1 VNIFKIKI
9 GNSYIKSHL
18 LILTSL
24 LCFLFGCLL
33 LFTVV
38 AAGDGTWFF
47 YAQSFLKG
55 QRLYSDL
62 HLVQQPVFILVNAL
76 GISIFGSSFY
86 GQKVIFLIVLGFYVT
101 FIYLLV
107 AKSKQ
112 SQLFKAIL
120 FLFVFFISIHFE
132 AYRFDD
138 YHVFTNTLVLM
149 NLYFLINYIENDNG
163 NSKEIYIYLSGVVLA
178 LCILTRV
185 TDGFMLIISTYLLY
199 LYRWKPTLLRDFFIN
214 FSSMILVLCAIFIM
228 INEDVST
235 WLSST
240 IIDAAG
246 SKGGSSLFFAPIN
259 LIKNSFEYL
268 YYPSKWKVYLVIL
281 TNIFVSLVFSRKFL
295 NGSLIVKLVGLIF
308 VVILNLVLFFV
319 SLSKGL
325 DIIVLLTALSVVV
338 LFSFCTLRMI
348 QYAFYK
354 RFSSVAYNIP
364 YKELILIVPVLLFIS
379 GSLSSGGYHFGLY
392 FPFALLILCFLNIV
406 NLKEHV
412 TFSISVFLFFVAMLG
427 LAYKTL
433 NPYSWHSYR
442 TPPLI
447 SDNRMFVESKSLGQ
461 LLIGSEVYKFI
472 APVCKFTEARDA
484 SLLSIP
490 FPFANY
496 FCGVDVWQGY
506 VQTFFDTTPSSK
518 VNLLIS
524 ELSQK
529 PPNFIFYQQ
538 QLDNLRNHE
547 VVFNHGKPLPQRELD
562 SFILNKIKRNQWK
575 VVYTSDFGSGNSWM
589 LIDTTVN

>member
-9 GNSYIKSHL
+9 GNNYIKSNL

-76 GISIFGSSFY
+76 GISIFGNSFY
-86 GQKVIFLIVLGFYVT
+86 GQKIIFLIVLGFYVT

-107 AKSKQ
+107 ARSKQ

-120 FLFVFFISIHFE
+120 FLCVFFISIHFE

-149 NLYFLINYIENDNG
+149 NLYFLINYIENDKD
-163 NSKEIYIYLSGVVLA
+163 NSKNIYIYLSGVVLA

-199 LYRWKPTLLRDFFIN
+199 ICRWKPSLRRDIFIN
-214 FSSMILVLCAIFIM
+214 FSSMTLVLGTIFIM
-228 INEDVST
+228 INENVST

-246 SKGGSSLFFAPIN
+246 SKGGSGLLSAPIH

-268 YYPSKWKVYLVIL
+268 YYPPKWKEYLVIF
-281 TNIFVSLVFSRKFL
+281 TNVFVSLVFSKVL
-295 NGSLIVKLVGLIF
+295 LKESVIVKLIGLVF
-308 VVILNLVLFFV
+308 ILIINAVLFLV
-319 SLSKGL
+319 SFSKGL

-338 LFSFCTLRMI
+338 LFSFCTLRII
-348 QYAFYK
+348 QYTTYK
-354 RFSSVAYNIP
+354 KFSSGTYNIF
-364 YKELILIVPVLLFIS
+364 YIELILIVPALLFIS

-392 FPFALLILCFLNIV
+392 FPFALLILCFFNIV
-406 NLKEHV
+406 NLKAHA
-412 TFSISVFLFFVAMLG
+412 TFSTSVFLFFVAMLG

-442 TPPLI
+442 APALI
-447 SDNRMFVESKSLGQ
+447 SENRMFVESRVLGP
-461 LLIGSEVYKFI
+461 LFVGSELYKFI
-472 APVCKFTEARDA
+472 APVCKLTEARDA

-496 FCGVDVWQGY
+496 FCGIDVWHGY
-506 VQTFFDTTPSSK
+506 VQTFFDTTPRSK

-524 ELSQK
+524 ELAK
-529 PPNFIFYQQ
+529 RPPNFIFYQQ
-538 QLDNLRNHE
+538 QLDNLRDHE
-547 VVFNHGKPLPQRELD
+547 VIFNHGNSLPQRELD
-562 SFILNKIKRNQWK
+562 SFILNKVKRNQWK
-575 VVYTSDFGSGNSWM
+575 VVYSSDFGSGNLWM